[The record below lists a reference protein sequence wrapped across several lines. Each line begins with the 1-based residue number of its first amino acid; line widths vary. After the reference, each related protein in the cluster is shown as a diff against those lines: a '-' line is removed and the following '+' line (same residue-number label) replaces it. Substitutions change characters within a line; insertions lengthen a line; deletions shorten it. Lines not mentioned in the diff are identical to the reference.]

1 MIFLVSHDPK
11 FLKLACIQTSS
22 NLFNFLAS
30 DGKRKQ
36 KTEPARGIGYYDHL
50 TTSFFTQVL
59 YFVAKMLGILPLVD
73 VNFGSKSYQ
82 RFCSLVSRVF

>member
-1 MIFLVSHDPK
+1 MILNSQN
-11 FLKLACIQTSS
+11 LAYIQTSS

-50 TTSFFTQVL
+50 TTFFFT
-59 YFVAKMLGILPLVD
+59 
-73 VNFGSKSYQ
+73 
-82 RFCSLVSRVF
+82 